1 MMAMLKIKEKN
12 KISLLRYFRYLR
24 NAQKFKCIFLSM
36 KIIKFQAA
44 LGVKFRNYRQSTP
57 L

>member
-1 MMAMLKIKEKN
+1 MAMLKIKEKN